1 MKRQARPGVVS
12 LYLSASCFYCKADP
26 CLCRG
31 ARAALE
37 EGGWGHQQAE
47 RIENVIFCYK
57 VPSHFLSNLV
67 DIPYCISSS
76 FPKSSFLLTR
86 KT

>member
-37 EGGWGHQQAE
+37 EGGQGHQQAE
-47 RIENVIFCYK
+47 RIQSSFLLK
-57 VPSHFLSNLV
+57 RALTLFLSNLI
-67 DIPYCISSS
+67 DIPYHISY
-76 FPKSSFLLTR
+76 FFFKSSFL
-86 KT
+86 